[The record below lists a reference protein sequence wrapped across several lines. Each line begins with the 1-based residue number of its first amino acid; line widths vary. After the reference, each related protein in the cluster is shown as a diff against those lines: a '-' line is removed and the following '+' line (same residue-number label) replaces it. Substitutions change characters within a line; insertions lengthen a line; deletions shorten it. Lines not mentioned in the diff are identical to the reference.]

1 MRWALFSVILVAA
14 AASRA
19 LGAPEGDAAAKQR
32 RKELHDAGKRYFE
45 QGDYPH
51 AIEAFEQ
58 AYAAWPSPNELMSQ
72 ASAHRRIFVATGD
85 KAHKRKAID
94 LYRAFLATNPED
106 SLRKAA
112 SDALDSLA
120 PLDEPDVAPTEP
132 PAPAEPLKTTLAI
145 DSTAEGAMVSVD
157 GGAPGPAQFSAN
169 VEPGPHRVGVTAPG
183 YAPREITVEAK
194 PNQLTPARV
203 DLEELDGRLVIE
215 GGTSYVTWVD
225 GVSFGRVE
233 SLTLAPGAHFVSVT
247 ATGRR
252 SQGKSIRLERGGS
265 QTLSFDAPVTTQ
277 RWVGVSVTA
286 LAGASLI
293 GGLVAVGLAFD
304 RDARAVEIDVERQ
317 GGSITSER
325 FAQYQSLEGERDAFR
340 AAGIATL
347 AVGGA
352 LGALGLSL
360 VFADRPDPLPPPAES
375 APQKPAPSRTLEV
388 GIGGDGIALRAMF

>member
-1 MRWALFSVILVAA
+1 MRWALLSAILVAA

-72 ASAHRRIFVATGD
+72 ASAHRRIFAATGD

-106 SLRKAA
+106 ALRKAA

-120 PLDEPDVAPTEP
+120 PLDDPDAPADP
-132 PAPAEPLKTTLAI
+132 PAPVEPPKTTLAI

-157 GGAPGPAQFSAN
+157 GGAPGPAQFSAV
-169 VEPGPHRVGVTAPG
+169 VEPGPHKVSVTAPG
-183 YAPREITVEAK
+183 YVSREITVEAR

-203 DLEELDGRLVIE
+203 DLEELDGRLVID
-215 GGTSYVTWVD
+215 GGSSFVTWVD

-233 SLTLAPGAHFVSVT
+233 SLALAPGAHFVSVT

-286 LAGASLI
+286 LAGASI
-293 GGLVAVGLAFD
+293 VGGLVTVGLAVD
-304 RDARAVEIDVERQ
+304 RDARAVEIDVERE

-325 FAQYQSLEGERDAFR
+325 FAEYQSLQGERDAFR

-347 AVGGA
+347 AVGAA

-360 VFADRPDPLPPPAES
+360 VLADRPDPLPPPAES
-375 APQKPAPSRTLEV
+375 APAKPAPARTLEV
-388 GIGGDGIALRAMF
+388 GIGGDGVALRATF